1 MAVNLIQEAEE
12 EAGPRAHGDPMG
24 TPAVDEKVLW
34 KGQPDLAVLSRTAF
48 HTRKV
53 GIYFVVLIAI
63 SVMAGN
69 TTAAIICTALGLAGV
84 AVLHTLAWVSRRT
97 TLYILTDTRLIMRIG
112 MALETRI
119 NIPLKHVLSADLKAR
134 GKNHGDIALQ
144 LGGER
149 LLGYLLLWPHAR
161 PLRFSR
167 PEPMLRAVPEAQ
179 KVAALLADACAN
191 VVEINRNLTEIN
203 VSQPASV
210 QHSSGATRPARAKP
224 SLAANSDNGMEG
236 APA

>member
-1 MAVNLIQEAEE
+1 
-12 EAGPRAHGDPMG
+12 MG

-53 GIYFVVLIAI
+53 ALYFVALIAI
-63 SVMAGN
+63 S
-69 TTAAIICTALGLAGV
+69 AIIGNVSAVITCAVLGVAGV
-84 AVLHTLAWVSRRT
+84 AILHTLAWVSRRT

-119 NIPLKHVLSADLKAR
+119 NIPLKHVTSADLRMR
-134 GKNHGDIALQ
+134 GKQHGDIALQ

-149 LLGYLLLWPHAR
+149 LLGYFLMWPHVR
-161 PLRFSR
+161 PWRFSR
-167 PEPMLRAVPEAQ
+167 PKPMLRAVPEAD
-179 KVAALLADACAN
+179 KVAKLLADACAD
-191 VVEINRNLTEIN
+191 VVPIEQNLTQIN
-203 VSQPASV
+203 VSSAPGGHPLA
-210 QHSSGATRPARAKP
+210 GTTRPARET
-224 SLAANSDNGMEG
+224 AAQPKRNETGFEG